1 MEHLITYSE
10 VLALSRPTSIHLS
23 EEDVNTFIDES
34 EQMEIIPAIGA
45 DLYLNILEDETKHEV
60 LLNGG
65 NYTGADG
72 KKRIFKGLKTALAYY
87 VYAKM
92 VKNDGR
98 ILGESGFLS
107 HNDEHASR
115 IEEKQKYVSY
125 NDALNVARRYL
136 SDVLEYLKSTQEGFD
151 RTAKVKNNGVR
162 FIAIGD

>member
-10 VLALSRPTSIHLS
+10 VLVLSRPTSIHLS

-107 HNDEHASR
+107 HNDEHTSR

>member
-107 HNDEHASR
+107 HNDEYASR

-125 NDALNVARRYL
+125 NDALNEARRYL